1 MSRVII
7 PSFLLPNDSVDLNK
21 FSVVA
26 CDQFTSQ
33 REYWQ
38 QLSDYVGDSI
48 STLNLIYP
56 EVYLNDND
64 KKERIEK
71 IHTGMRKY
79 LNDGVFVEHKGL
91 VYVKRIDSLGNLRE
105 GLMIAIDLEEYDYTP
120 QNNAVIKATEKT
132 VVERLP
138 ARIEVRQGASL
149 EFPHIMLLMDD
160 EKDEIFGKIRESVT
174 KKIYDFELNMKG
186 GSISGYSLDNQEEII
201 NKIERLSENVYAEGK
216 QIMFAV
222 GDGNHSLATAKEC
235 WNNIKANLSEQE
247 KKTHKARYALCELVN
262 LYDKSLKFEPI
273 HRVVYGGGREYIDYL
288 KQNVGGQGKCK
299 LVFDGK
305 EEIIDIPL
313 SESEGIADL
322 QKATDEFLAQH
333 PNAEIDYIHG
343 DDYLLEI
350 AKRNNAVAVFMPTIS
365 KESLFK
371 FVATRGVLPRKSFS
385 MGNAEDKRYYLE
397 GRKIL

>member
-1 MSRVII
+1 MSRVNI
-7 PSFLLPNDSVDLNK
+7 PNILLPNDSVDLNK

-38 QLSDYVGDSI
+38 ELKEYVGGNV
-48 STLNLIYP
+48 STLNLIFP
-56 EVYLNDND
+56 EVYLNDVD
-64 KKERIEK
+64 KEERISN
-71 IHTGMRKY
+71 IHTDMRKY
-79 LNDGVFVEHKGL
+79 VEEGVFREHHGL
-91 VYVKRIDSLGNLRE
+91 VYVKRIDSVGKLRE
-105 GLMIAIDLEEYDYTP
+105 GVMLAIDLEEYDYTP

-160 EKDEIFGKIRESVT
+160 EKDEIFAKIRESV
-174 KKIYDFELNMKG
+174 KEKLYDFELNMKG
-186 GSISGYSLDNQEEII
+186 GKISGYSLDNQNEILE
-201 NKIERLSENVYAEGK
+201 KIESLSDNVYGDGK
-216 QIMFAV
+216 NIMFAV

-235 WNNIKANLSEQE
+235 WNNIKATLSEE
-247 KKTHKARYALCELVN
+247 ERRTHKARYALCELVN

-273 HRVVYGGGREYIDYL
+273 HRVVYGGGRDYIDYL
-288 KQNVGGQGKCK
+288 KKKVSGQSKCRI
-299 LVFDGK
+299 VFEGK
-305 EEIIDIPL
+305 EEFINIPL
-313 SESEGIADL
+313 SESEAIADL
-322 QKATDEFLAQH
+322 QKATDEFLNVYK
-333 PNAEIDYIHG
+333 NAEIDYIHG

-350 AKRNNAVAVFMPTIS
+350 ANKNNAVAVFMPTIS

>member
-7 PSFLLPNDSVDLNK
+7 PNILLPKSSVDLNK

-33 REYWQ
+33 REYWEE
-38 QLSDYVGDSI
+38 LSDYVGDNV
-48 STLNLIYP
+48 STLNLIFP
-56 EVYLNDND
+56 EVYLNDAD
-64 KKERIEK
+64 KEGRISN
-71 IHTGMRKY
+71 IHTRMRNY
-79 LNDGVFVEHKGL
+79 VEEGVFTEHHGL
-91 VYVKRIDSLGNLRE
+91 VYVKRIDSVGKLRE
-105 GLMIAIDLEEYDYTP
+105 GLVLAIDLEEYDYTP

-149 EFPHIMLLMDD
+149 EFPHIMLLADD
-160 EKDEIFGKIRESVT
+160 EKDEIFIKVRESV
-174 KKIYDFELNMKG
+174 KDKLYDFELNMKG
-186 GSISGYSLDNQEEII
+186 GKISGYSLDNQDEII
-201 NKIERLSENVYAEGK
+201 NKIENLSKNEYGK
-216 QIMFAV
+216 GKNIMFAV

-235 WNNIKANLSEQE
+235 WNNIKATLSEE
-247 KKTHKARYALCELVN
+247 ERKTHKARYALCELVN

-273 HRVVYGGGREYIDYL
+273 HRVIYGGGREYIDFL
-288 KQNVGGQGKCK
+288 KKNVSGQGKCK
-299 LVFDGK
+299 IVFDGK
-305 EEIIDIPL
+305 EEYIDIPL
-313 SESEGIADL
+313 SESEAIADL
-322 QKATDEFLAQH
+322 QNATDEFLSLNK
-333 PNAEIDYIHG
+333 NAEIDYIHG
-343 DDYLLEI
+343 DDYLLDI
-350 AKRNNAVAVFMPTIS
+350 ANKNNAVAVFMPTIS

>member
-7 PSFLLPNDSVDLNK
+7 PNILLPNDSVDLNK

-38 QLSDYVGDSI
+38 ELKEYVGGNV
-48 STLNLIYP
+48 STLNLIFP
-56 EVYLNDND
+56 EVYLNDAD
-64 KKERIEK
+64 KAVRISN

-79 LNDGVFVEHKGL
+79 VEEGIFTEHHGL
-91 VYVKRIDSLGNLRE
+91 VYVKRIDSVGKLRE
-105 GLMIAIDLEEYDYTP
+105 GLILAIDLEEYDYTP

-160 EKDEIFGKIRESVT
+160 EKDEIFTKIRESV
-174 KKIYDFELNMKG
+174 KEKMYDFEFNMKG
-186 GSISGYSLDNQEEII
+186 GKISGYSLDNQKEILE
-201 NKIERLSENVYAEGK
+201 KIESLSDNVYGDGK
-216 QIMFAV
+216 NIMFAV

-235 WNNIKANLSEQE
+235 WNNIKATLSEE
-247 KKTHKARYALCELVN
+247 ERRTHKARYALCELVN

-273 HRVVYGGGREYIDYL
+273 HRVVYGGGRDYIDYL
-288 KQNVGGQGKCK
+288 KNKISGQSKCRI
-299 LVFDGK
+299 VFEGK
-305 EEIIDIPL
+305 EEFINIPL
-313 SESEGIADL
+313 SESEAIADL
-322 QKATDEFLAQH
+322 QNATDEFLNANE
-333 PNAEIDYIHG
+333 NAEIDYIHG

-350 AKRNNAVAVFMPTIS
+350 ANKNNAVAVFMPTIS